1 MNENPGETP
10 NPLNPNPE
18 ENPGASDIALD
29 ANPSEPIESVNTVQ
43 PEQVD
48 PLMQATDGITDQ
60 SSEDPMSRP
69 MEKAPVAEPV
79 TPPKKKK
86 TGLII
91 GIVAA
96 VLVAVGCGVVAAIM
110 LMGQGD
116 PVSKAVLKL
125 AEGKAPTNVAING
138 TIDVTPT
145 DKDSVLTNLK
155 IDLKS
160 DATTN
165 SMINHTTANITASLD
180 QMGKIEVEAEEIYAE
195 SGDLY
200 IKIDGLAEAMN
211 DLSTMTQGASLQNSV
226 VTDCINDE
234 GASTDCLSEDMTVD
248 MAPEESGLAVFD
260 TFSGVL
266 EIIDGEWLRVSVDQL
281 KAVTDSMDSNN
292 SLSCLTDVAQEAK
305 NSSNSIAELYR
316 KYPFIGSTT
325 EGVTVASKNSPVY
338 RVMFDRE
345 KLTSYSDALK
355 DSTIVKKA
363 ISCLGDDNV
372 TINES
377 AVDELD
383 KLPNIY
389 VEVDKDNNFSRVYF
403 ETALKSTSNAIC
415 ECDDYKECDCEDEND
430 TEETV
435 VANMK
440 VDLGLT
446 YPSSINVAKPT
457 EYQDFVT
464 VLQQIMMSSYGT
476 TDETVIA
483 E

>member
-60 SSEDPMSRP
+60 PSSDPMSRP

-125 AEGKAPTNVAING
+125 AEGKAPTNVAVNG

-180 QMGKIEVEAEEIYAE
+180 QMGKIEIEAEEVYAE

-200 IKIDGLAEAMN
+200 IKIDGLADAIN
-211 DLSTMTQGASLQNSV
+211 NLSAGTQQNYM
-226 VTDCINDE
+226 VTDCISDE
-234 GASTDCLSEDMTVD
+234 DAATNCLSEEMMVD
-248 MAPEESGLAVFD
+248 TTTEESGLDMFD
-260 TFSGVL
+260 AFSGIV

-345 KLTSYSDALK
+345 KFTSYSDALK

-446 YPSSINVAKPT
+446 YPSSINVAEPT

>member
-60 SSEDPMSRP
+60 PSSDPMSRP

-180 QMGKIEVEAEEIYAE
+180 QMGKIEIEAEEIYAE

-200 IKIDGLAEAMN
+200 IKIDGLTEAIN
-211 DLSTMTQGASLQNSV
+211 NLSTMVQGASLRNSM
-226 VTDCINDE
+226 VTDCVSDE
-234 GASTDCLSEDMTVD
+234 GTSTDCLSEDMTID
-248 MAPEESGLAVFD
+248 MAPDENGLAIFD
-260 TFSGVL
+260 SFSGIL
-266 EIIDGEWLRVSVDQL
+266 EIVDGEWLRISIDQL
-281 KAVTDSMDSNN
+281 ESVAGSMDSNN
-292 SLSCLTDVAQEAK
+292 SLSCLTDVMQEAK
-305 NSSNSIAELYR
+305 SSSNSIAELYR
-316 KYPFIGSTT
+316 KYPFVGSTT
-325 EGVTVASKNSPVY
+325 EGVTIASKNSPVY

-345 KLTSYSDALK
+345 KFTSYSDALN
-355 DSTIVKKA
+355 DSTIAKKA

-372 TINES
+372 TINKN
-377 AVDELD
+377 AVEELD
-383 KLPNIY
+383 KLPNVY

-403 ETALKSTSNAIC
+403 ETTLNQMKS
-415 ECDDYKECDCEDEND
+415 DDCHCPDDTDCSPCFGEAV
-430 TEETV
+430 ETNI
-435 VANMK
+435 ANVK
-440 VDLGLT
+440 FDFELT
-446 YPSSINVAKPT
+446 YPSAINVAEPT
-457 EYQDFVT
+457 EYQDLVT
-464 VLQQIMMSSYGT
+464 VIQQLMMSSNEVT
-476 TDETVIA
+476 EEAIVS

>member
-1 MNENPGETP
+1 
-10 NPLNPNPE
+10 
-18 ENPGASDIALD
+18 
-29 ANPSEPIESVNTVQ
+29 
-43 PEQVD
+43 
-48 PLMQATDGITDQ
+48 
-60 SSEDPMSRP
+60 
-69 MEKAPVAEPV
+69 
-79 TPPKKKK
+79 
-86 TGLII
+86 
-91 GIVAA
+91 
-96 VLVAVGCGVVAAIM
+96 
-110 LMGQGD
+110 
-116 PVSKAVLKL
+116 
-125 AEGKAPTNVAING
+125 
-138 TIDVTPT
+138 
-145 DKDSVLTNLK
+145 
-155 IDLKS
+155 
-160 DATTN
+160 
-165 SMINHTTANITASLD
+165 MINHTTANITASLD
-180 QMGKIEVEAEEIYAE
+180 QMGEIEIEAEEIYAE

-260 TFSGVL
+260 AFSGVL
-266 EIIDGEWLRVSVDQL
+266 EIIDGEWLRVPVDQL

-345 KLTSYSDALK
+345 KFTSYSDALK

-372 TINES
+372 TINKN
-377 AVDELD
+377 AVEELD
-383 KLPNIY
+383 KLPNVY

-403 ETALKSTSNAIC
+403 ETTLKQMKS
-415 ECDDYKECDCEDEND
+415 DDCHCPDDTDCSPCFGEAV
-430 TEETV
+430 ETNI
-435 VANMK
+435 ANVK
-440 VDLGLT
+440 FDFGLT
-446 YPSSINVAKPT
+446 YPSAINVAEPT
-457 EYQDFVT
+457 EYQDLVT
-464 VLQQIMMSSYGT
+464 VIQQLMMSSNEVT
-476 TDETVIA
+476 EEAIVS